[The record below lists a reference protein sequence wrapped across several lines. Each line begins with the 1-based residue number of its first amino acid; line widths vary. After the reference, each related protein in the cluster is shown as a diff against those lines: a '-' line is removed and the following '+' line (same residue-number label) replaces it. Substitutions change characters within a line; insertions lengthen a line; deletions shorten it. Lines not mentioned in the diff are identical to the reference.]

1 MLFCQI
7 LLILMSTPDPGDKP
21 DMPQTLVPTKRPST
35 TPPSRGVPRHLP
47 ERLVPPAPR
56 PRVEVAPPANGPQFR
71 CGSCLANLDPP
82 SSRAHVRCKHC
93 ATRLLVPARLRV
105 RCPRCHAK
113 ASVSALHAP
122 QEHVCAACGHRALL
136 GEIRL
141 PALRGQPAV
150 HRVHPQSH
158 GSAHAD
164 AAWAVM
170 IVGLTLVIAVVA
182 STVR

>member
-1 MLFCQI
+1 
-7 LLILMSTPDPGDKP
+7 
-21 DMPQTLVPTKRPST
+21 MPRTLVPSKRLPA
-35 TPPSRGVPRHLP
+35 TPPNRDVPQHLP

-56 PRVEVAPPANGPQFR
+56 PRVEIAPPPTDGPLFR
-71 CGSCLANLDPP
+71 CGSCLANLEPP

-93 ATRLLVPARLRV
+93 ATRLMVPARLRV
-105 RCPRCHAK
+105 RCPRCHTK

-122 QEHVCAACGHRALL
+122 REHVCAACGHRALL
-136 GEIRL
+136 GEVRL

-150 HRVHPQSH
+150 HTVHPQGH